1 MIAIFESPHYYLTVI
16 LCVMGC
22 YIVDL
27 FLEAWRFEIKTNPT
41 SYLRKI
47 ISYRR
52 KLENDPR
59 RLEEFEEIYQLVKI
73 EGIEEDFKRE
83 EYLEEKRDQ
92 RMNKYGAKGDNKGK
106 AYKTDVIV
114 KREARNEIELEF
126 FE

>member
-1 MIAIFESPHYYLTVI
+1 MVQIFGSAHYYLTVL

-27 FLEAWRFEIKTNPT
+27 YIEAWRFEIKTNPT

-47 ISYRR
+47 ISYR
-52 KLENDPR
+52 KKIDSDPKIM
-59 RLEEFEEIYQLVKI
+59 EEFENIYKLVKI

-92 RMNKYGAKGDNKGK
+92 RMNKYGARSDGKGL

-114 KREARNEIELEF
+114 KREPRNEIELEF
-126 FE
+126 LE